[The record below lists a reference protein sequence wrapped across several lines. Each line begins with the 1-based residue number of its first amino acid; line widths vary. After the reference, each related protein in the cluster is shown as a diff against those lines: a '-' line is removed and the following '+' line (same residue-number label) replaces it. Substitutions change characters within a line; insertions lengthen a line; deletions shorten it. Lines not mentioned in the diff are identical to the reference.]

1 MFSFGSRND
10 SKQYH
15 STQMLT
21 DGRDQ
26 IQHISLCIALCGWL
40 IASTF
45 MLPDVRLLSFWYCRA
60 LHTVHFT
67 MVNHSSINAQIGAD
81 TSC

>member
-1 MFSFGSRND
+1 MSSFAWIRSHGE
-10 SKQYH
+10 
-15 STQMLT
+15 
-21 DGRDQ
+21 
-26 IQHISLCIALCGWL
+26 
-40 IASTF
+40 TF
-45 MLPDVRLLSFWYCRA
+45 MLPDVRLSSFWYCRA